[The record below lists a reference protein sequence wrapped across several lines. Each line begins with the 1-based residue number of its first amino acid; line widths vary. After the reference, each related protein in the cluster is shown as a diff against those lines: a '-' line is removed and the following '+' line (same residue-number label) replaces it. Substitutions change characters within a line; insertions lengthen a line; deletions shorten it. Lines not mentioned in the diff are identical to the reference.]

1 MSIPDIF
8 TLLALVLFGA
18 ASVVAVI
25 HKSWVAAL
33 FCAGVFCLVLA
44 GAGLIDT

>member
-1 MSIPDIF
+1 MSVTGLF

-18 ASVVAVI
+18 AAVVAGVQ
-25 HKSWVAAL
+25 KSWVAAL

-44 GAGLIDT
+44 GGDLITD